1 MNNLNQ
7 PAEKLNVPIRQ
18 FITKRLIGINKD
30 ATIQESA
37 ARMVEFRISSLGIL
51 DESSVI
57 GIITDTDLKKKA
69 LAEGKSSNDPV
80 CEIMTPD
87 PVTADIS
94 SPVRDVL
101 ELMSKNKIK
110 HVFVTETGEVVGVIT
125 RKELKDL
132 DLQSM
137 ETYIAR

>member
-1 MNNLNQ
+1 MNNKTQ
-7 PAEKLNVPIRQ
+7 PSEKLNVPIRQ
-18 FITKRLIGINKD
+18 FITKRLIGINKN
-30 ATIQESA
+30 ASIQESA
-37 ARMVEFRISSLGIL
+37 ARMAEFRISSLGIL

-69 LAEGKSSNDPV
+69 LAEGKSSNNPV
-80 CEIMTPD
+80 HEIMTPD

-94 SPVRDVL
+94 SPVRNVL
-101 ELMSKNKIK
+101 ELMSKYKIK